1 MNSFFRQLVIVT
13 GVMAFCAGPTFAKN
27 LDSPGNSGKH
37 KPEHYHEHSSRSDRE
52 SASYQSY
59 FSEARQRTIRRYYSQ
74 TLSSGHCP
82 PGLAKK
88 NNGCQPPGQA
98 KKWRKGRPLPSD
110 VVYYD
115 LPSALLYELGRT
127 PEGQK
132 LVRVGTDLLLINI
145 GTGLVIDALE
155 NLDDIF

>member
-1 MNSFFRQLVIVT
+1 MNSLFKKLVIVT
-13 GVMAFCAGPTFAKN
+13 GIMAFSTGPAFAKN
-27 LDSPGNSGKH
+27 PDSPGNSGKN
-37 KPEHYHEHSSRSDRE
+37 KSEYYQDHSSRENRE
-52 SASYQSY
+52 TSLHQGY
-59 FSEARQRTIRRYYSQ
+59 FSEERQRTIRRYYSQ
-74 TLSSGHCP
+74 TRRSGHCP

-98 KKWRKGRPLPSD
+98 KKWRKGRPLPGD
-110 VVYYD
+110 VVYYG
-115 LPSALLYELGRT
+115 LPSELIYELGRT

-155 NLDDIF
+155 NLDDMF